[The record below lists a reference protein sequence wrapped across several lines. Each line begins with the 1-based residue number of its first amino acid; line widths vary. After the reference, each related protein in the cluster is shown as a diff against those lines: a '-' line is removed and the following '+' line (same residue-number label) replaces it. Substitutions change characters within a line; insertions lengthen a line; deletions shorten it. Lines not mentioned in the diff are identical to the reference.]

1 MKKEIIKRSL
11 LGALISLVVSEAITL
26 MISVIIGNG
35 TYYPVV
41 PELVEVFGTEL
52 NAVLVQTIVN
62 LLYGA
67 MFGGTS
73 LIWEVEHWSLLRQTV
88 THFLAVTL
96 TTLPVAYFMR
106 WMSPGIAG
114 VLIYMGTF
122 VGIYAVIWIS
132 IYLSILTKLKKINTK
147 VGNRSI

>member
-1 MKKEIIKRSL
+1 MKKEIIRRSL
-11 LGALISLVVSEAITL
+11 LGGLTGLVVSEAITII
-26 MISVIIGNG
+26 ISLIIGDG

-41 PELVEVFGTEL
+41 PELVEICGTEL
-52 NAVLVQTIVN
+52 NAVLAQTIVS

-73 LIWEVEHWSLLRQTV
+73 LIWEVDKWSLLRQTV

-106 WMSPGIAG
+106 WMSPDVAG
-114 VLIYMGTF
+114 VLRYMGTF
-122 VGIYAVIWIS
+122 VGIYVVIWLS
-132 IYLSILTKLKKINTK
+132 IYLSIRSKLKKINTK
-147 VGNRSI
+147 VRYKV